1 MWLTGTQVQWLKM
14 IRQDNYDFVTQGF
27 NISPKNYSDRME
39 SSITDNVEYLHLI
52 LTTYISRSLKK
63 LGSNF
68 KPMLKPRD
76 GAPIR

>member
-68 KPMLKPRD
+68 KPMFKPRD